1 MQHEEKEEMDD
12 REEKNKGKGKE
23 ARKPVILVR
32 TIMHNRPLRPFE
44 KAYMFWYIEM
54 LKPPDQ
60 RNQDVINEKYK
71 FCK

>member
-1 MQHEEKEEMDD
+1 MQHEEKEEIDN
-12 REEKNKGKGKE
+12 REEKNKGKE
-23 ARKPVILVR
+23 ARKPIILVR
-32 TIMHNRPLRPFE
+32 TIMHHRPLRPFE
-44 KAYMFWYIEM
+44 KAYMFWYLEM

>member
-1 MQHEEKEEMDD
+1 MQHEEKEEIDE
-12 REEKNKGKGKE
+12 REENIKDKKE
-23 ARKPVILVR
+23 TRNPIILVR
-32 TIMHNRPLRPFE
+32 TIMHHRPLRPFE

>member
-1 MQHEEKEEMDD
+1 MQHEEKEEIDN
-12 REEKNKGKGKE
+12 REEKNKGKE
-23 ARKPVILVR
+23 ARKPVNLVR
-32 TIMHNRPLRPFE
+32 TIMHHRPLRPFE
-44 KAYMFWYIEM
+44 KAYMFWYLEM